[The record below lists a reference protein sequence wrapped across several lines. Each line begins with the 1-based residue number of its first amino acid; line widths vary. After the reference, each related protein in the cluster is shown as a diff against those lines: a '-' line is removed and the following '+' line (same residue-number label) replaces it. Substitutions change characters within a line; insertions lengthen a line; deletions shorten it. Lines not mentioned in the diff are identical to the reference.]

1 MRSVVVVLPA
11 SMWAIIP
18 IFRVRSNGISRGM
31 IFSLVFP
38 SGSVQRMWVGVQGRA
53 CGSPLPLPPL
63 FEPDLEFTVMR
74 ECAIGLGHTLDILF
88 ALDRAAGV
96 IEGIHQLAGQA
107 LVHGLAGAAARRDQQ
122 PAHR

>member
-38 SGSVQRMWVGVQGRA
+38 SVARTENREPRTRPQSRCSVRRLGTRFVVLSLKFA
-53 CGSPLPLPPL
+53 
-63 FEPDLEFTVMR
+63 VMR
-74 ECAIGLGHTLDILF
+74 ECAVGLGHALNILF
-88 ALDRAAGV
+88 AFNRAAGV
-96 IEGIHQLAGQA
+96 VECVHQLAGQA
-107 LVHGLAGAAARRDQQ
+107 LVHRLAGSATRRD
-122 PAHR
+122 